1 MKKTVIAA
9 VMLLALLLLAVSLT
23 SCASDFSAPTA
34 FRLDTDTLTL
44 KWNKVENAFSYEVR
58 ISGDDEIKTTKA
70 NYYSLEYLEAG
81 EYTVEVR
88 AISLDQEAEP
98 SKWAKYSFT
107 REQESGLK
115 YKLINNRTEYQVV
128 GGGTALGDVVMES
141 VYRGKPVTSIAADA
155 FKNNKKITSLVVGSN
170 VREIG
175 KNAFLKSDII
185 SITLPDSLVKI
196 GEYAFQSCKQLTA
209 ISLPA
214 GVTEISP
221 YMFSWCSSMESCKAA
236 GVKTVGEYAF
246 SNCES
251 LKELELADGL
261 KTIGEYAFSD
271 CKLLSAI
278 ELGDGIKYVDS
289 YAFFNCHGV
298 ETITLADSLEFIGEA
313 AFANCHKVK
322 TLELPTELKVLSTG
336 AFSGCT
342 DLEAVTIGEKVET
355 FGSAVFS
362 GTKLESNA
370 STEPIFYVGGWVVKC
385 NEANITSL
393 TKLKDGTYGIADYAF
408 MGLENLESV
417 SLKGI
422 KYVGNASFASC
433 SKLWDV
439 KFDQEL
445 ITLGDNA
452 FRICPALK
460 QVTFTDTET
469 NPSRLTTIGSY
480 AFYDCTVLHEAN
492 INLPKSITTIGTYSF
507 NNTSSYMSAT
517 DIVYVDDW
525 AVGLKPSIYQGM
537 VIKDGTRGIANYC
550 FYNAMVIGSIDMP
563 DTVEYIGRA
572 AFYCVGIMSQ
582 VQIELSANTKYIGDY
597 AFYYASLAWFKTN
610 DVCDGI
616 TRIPDGVEYIGR
628 SAFYGCEAMVGLEIP
643 GSVKTIGDYAFYGCY
658 NLGESIIPVSADDP
672 ETFMVGHVIFGEGIE
687 SIGSRAFQNCTG
699 IAQIVIPD
707 SVTYMGRCAFYKC
720 DNIKSV
726 KLGSGLKTVPEYAF
740 YKSLELESVILSDGV
755 ETVEKYAFRG
765 CEAMTSLYLS
775 RNITS
780 IGDYAFYG
788 CSKLSSIEIP
798 SKVKSIGSYAFRGC
812 GEATSIVIPN
822 SVETIGKHAFYGA
835 NKATVFCEAE
845 SIPAYWSERW
855 NSSYRPVVFGC
866 KLSTDKSFVASIK
879 LTDGAYDNLD
889 ATNVTFAPS
898 RDGYKLLG
906 WSDKENGAV
915 VYTAEN
921 MINAPKDTVLY
932 AVWEAA
938 NEPDGQ

>member
-1 MKKTVIAA
+1 MKKTVIATA
-9 VMLLALLLLAVSLT
+9 MLFALLLLAVSLT

-88 AISLDQEAEP
+88 AISLDQEADP

-115 YKLINNRTEYQVV
+115 YKLVNNRTEYQVV
-128 GGGTALGDVVMES
+128 GAGTAFGDVVMET
-141 VYRGKPVTSIAADA
+141 VYRGRPVTSIAPDA
-155 FKNNKKITSLVVGSN
+155 FKNNKKITSLVVGNN

-175 KNAFLKSDII
+175 KNAFLKSDIT
-185 SITLPDSLVKI
+185 SITLPNSLVKI
-196 GEYAFQSCKQLTA
+196 GDYAFQSCKQLTS

-221 YMFSWCSSMESCKAA
+221 YMFSWCSSLESCKAA

-251 LKELELADGL
+251 LRELELADGVE
-261 KTIGEYAFSD
+261 TIGEYAFSD

-278 ELGDGIKYVDS
+278 ELGNGIKYVDN

-298 ETITLADSLEFIGEA
+298 ETITLAGSLEFIGEA
-313 AFANCHKVK
+313 AFANCEKVK
-322 TLELPTELKVLSTG
+322 TLALPAELKVLSTG

-342 DLEAVTIGEKVET
+342 ALETVTIGEKVES

-362 GTKLESNA
+362 GTRLEALASN
-370 STEPIFYVGGWVVKC
+370 EQIFYVGGWAVKC
-385 NEANITSL
+385 NDGTVTSL
-393 TKLKDGTYGIADYAF
+393 TKLKDGTYGIADYSF
-408 MGLENLESV
+408 TGLEKLETV

-422 KYVGNASFASC
+422 KFVGNAAFASC
-433 SKLWDV
+433 PKLWDV

-445 ITLGDNA
+445 LTVGEHS
-452 FRICPALK
+452 FRACPVLR
-460 QVTFTDTET
+460 QVTFTDDEDL
-469 NPSRLTTIGSY
+469 PAKITTIGSY

-517 DIVYVDDW
+517 DIVYIDDW

-537 VIKDGTRGIANYC
+537 VIKEGTRGIANYC

-597 AFYYASLAWFKTN
+597 AFYYASLAWFKTG

-628 SAFYGCEAMVGLEIP
+628 SAFYGCEAMVGLVIP

-672 ETFMVGHVIFGEGIE
+672 ETFMVGYVILGEGIE
-687 SIGSRAFQNCTG
+687 SIGSRAFQNCEG
-699 IAQIVIPD
+699 IAEIVIPN

-720 DNIKSV
+720 SNIKSV
-726 KLGSGLKTVPEYAF
+726 KIGSGLKTIPEYAF
-740 YKSLELESVILSDGV
+740 YKNLELENVVISDGV

-765 CEAMTSLYLS
+765 CEAMTALYLS
-775 RNITS
+775 KNIKS
-780 IGDYAFYG
+780 IGDYSFYG
-788 CSKLSSIEIP
+788 CAKLSSIQIP
-798 SKVKSIGSYAFRGC
+798 AGVKSIGAYAFRGC
-812 GEATSIVIPN
+812 SEALSIVIPD
-822 SVETIGKHAFYGA
+822 SVETVGKHAFYGA
-835 NKATVFCEAE
+835 SKATIFCETDT
-845 SIPAYWSERW
+845 IPAYWNEKW
-855 NSSYRPVVFGC
+855 NSSYRTVVFGC
-866 KLSTDKSFVASIK
+866 TLSADKSYVVTMTIK
-879 LTDGAYDNLD
+879 EGAYDNLD
-889 ATNVTFAPS
+889 ATGAVFSPA
-898 RDGYKLLG
+898 REGYELLG

-915 VYTAEN
+915 VYTAAEA
-921 MINAPKDTVLY
+921 INAPKDTVLY
-932 AVWEAA
+932 AVWGAA